1 MFEQKEQFETWFQDN
16 YFRLD
21 TPSQFLGDEM
31 NTVHFDWK
39 KAYEEGTL
47 EDHFRIALIDVNG
60 TSYAS
65 CSPAVKLFYQ
75 ELHEYDD
82 SWIVE
87 RVFAPAT
94 KGDEAILKENEEDW
108 EELVKLTAKMGDI
121 CREEG
126 RTGRSVGNEL
136 PDSLPRGNGR
146 DKTSENHRYHYGER
160 YLELYCGVLPRR
172 AFLAERNGH
181 ACRNSAAV
189 YQRA

>member
-126 RTGRSVGNEL
+126 RTGEDAPQFLYNWTPLKIFPFTPFQWLASKVCREIL
-136 PDSLPRGNGR
+136 PETVRAR
-146 DKTSENHRYHYGER
+146 
-160 YLELYCGVLPRR
+160 LEEMGVKLV
-172 AFLAERNGH
+172 LWI
-181 ACRNSAAV
+181 
-189 YQRA
+189 